1 MTEPLPPRAQTAHQ
15 QADFMTKVVNIR
27 LRGGGPL
34 PDFKYRDLGSLVS
47 LADYDTLGIIFHNV
61 KMQGLIAR
69 LAYRSLHKRHL
80 QALHGSFKV
89 ALDSLVKAVT
99 RRTEPRIKLH

>member
-1 MTEPLPPRAQTAHQ
+1 MHVP
-15 QADFMTKVVNIR
+15 V
-27 LRGGGPL
+27 
-34 PDFKYRDLGSLVS
+34 FKYRDFGSLVS
-47 LADYDTLGIIFHNV
+47 LADYETLGLVFKNV

-89 ALDSLVKAVT
+89 ALDSLSRAVT

>member
-1 MTEPLPPRAQTAHQ
+1 MKEPLPPTAQIAHQ
-15 QADFMTKVVNIR
+15 QADFMIQVVNAR
-27 LRGGGPL
+27 LRGAPL
-34 PDFKYRDLGSLVS
+34 PNFKYRDYGSLVS
-47 LADYDTLGIIFHNV
+47 LADYDTFGIVFKDV

-69 LAYRSLHKRHL
+69 WAYRSLHKRHL

-89 ALDSLVKAVT
+89 ALDSLVHAVT

>member
-1 MTEPLPPRAQTAHQ
+1 MVKVVKARLRGEPLPS
-15 QADFMTKVVNIR
+15 
-27 LRGGGPL
+27 
-34 PDFKYRDLGSLVS
+34 FKYRDLGSLVA
-47 LADYDTLGIIFHNV
+47 LADYETLGIVLHNV
-61 KMQGLIAR
+61 KLQGLIAR

-80 QALHGSFKV
+80 QALHGNFKV